1 MPFKDPE
8 KAKEAK
14 KRSYEKCKKNSEW
27 VENRNDY
34 RKKYYQENK
43 QKELRQQSTYYKNLD
58 DFHKKKK
65 GWVSTHK
72 MKLRPGEDW
81 ESIYIYYTICDHCEQ
96 CGVTFGT
103 AANRNNS
110 KNLDHDHSTGFVR
123 AVVCWD
129 CNIHRIR

>member
-14 KRSYEKCKKNSEW
+14 KRSYEKYKKDPEW
-27 VENRNDY
+27 VENRKDY

-43 QKELRQQSTYYKNLD
+43 QKELDKTSEYYKNLD

-65 GWVSTHK
+65 GWISTHK

-81 ESIYIYYTICDHCEQ
+81 ESIYIYYTICDHCEK
-96 CGVTFGT
+96 CGVRLTTT
-103 AANRNNS
+103 AKCKTN
-110 KNLDHDHSTGFVR
+110 KNLDHDHSTGYVR
-123 AVVCWD
+123 AVVCWN
-129 CNIHRIR
+129 CNINVIC

>member
-1 MPFKDPE
+1 MPYKDPE
-8 KAKEAK
+8 K
-14 KRSYEKCKKNSEW
+14 KNEY
-27 VENRNDY
+27 NRI
-34 RKKYYQENK
+34 YYQKNKEKEKQRAQKYKKENDFATRK
-43 QKELRQQSTYYKNLD
+43 YKWESR
-58 DFHKKKK
+58 
-65 GWVSTHK
+65 GI
-72 MKLRPGEDW
+72 KLRSGEDW